1 METSTN
7 TYVIDELARAVL
19 EAVRKQI
26 KEKGGG
32 ENVV

>member
-7 TYVIDELARAVL
+7 SYTIDELARAVL

-26 KEKGGG
+26 KEKGG
-32 ENVV
+32 ENDVV